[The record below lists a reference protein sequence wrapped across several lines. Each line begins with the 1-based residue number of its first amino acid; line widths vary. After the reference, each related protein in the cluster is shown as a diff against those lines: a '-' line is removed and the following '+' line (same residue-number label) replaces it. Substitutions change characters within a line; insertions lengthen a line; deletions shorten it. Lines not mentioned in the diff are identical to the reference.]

1 MFFGEFLLMKNII
14 SEEQLLDA
22 LIFQVENLPSFLR
35 VLKEEKLLSSSE
47 IVRII
52 QKQLLKKT
60 DIVSILREENI
71 VDEPTIKKL
80 YQRQVE
86 GRKMLGRALVE
97 LKMIE
102 QSVIEKMLFE
112 FLQIKDNLQKNI
124 QQESAEKTKES
135 VKETVD
141 EKVTEKKS
149 NLEIS
154 DAALES
160 MKELGLSIEEFLSPS
175 KKIETTFVENES
187 SLLVDKFLNIFN
199 EKMKNKFIKV
209 FSFISQSI
217 KDESNISNYF
227 NTLYRDLHVMKEA
240 ALQAEL
246 TLSGSLIGE
255 WEAIVEKKMTLD
267 NDHLSGWTSDSLPL
281 MDEAINYLWEIREL
295 ISFEKNEDSI
305 KNTTELY
312 EKYLALQS
320 SMKLLS

>member
-47 IVRII
+47 IVRVI
-52 QKQLLKKT
+52 QKQLLQKT

-160 MKELGLSIEEFLSPS
+160 MKELGLSIEEFLSHS
-175 KKIETTFVENES
+175 KNIETTFVENES

-209 FSFISQSI
+209 FSFINQSI

-227 NTLYRDLHVMKEA
+227 NTLYRDFHVMKEA
-240 ALQAEL
+240 ALLAEL
-246 TLSGSLIGE
+246 TVTGSLIGE
-255 WEAIVEKKMTLD
+255 WEEIVEKKMSLD
-267 NDHLSGWTSDSLPL
+267 NDQLSGWTSDSLPL
-281 MDEAINYLWEIREL
+281 MNETINYLWEIREL
-295 ISFEKNEDSI
+295 ISFEKNE
-305 KNTTELY
+305 N
-312 EKYLALQS
+312 
-320 SMKLLS
+320 